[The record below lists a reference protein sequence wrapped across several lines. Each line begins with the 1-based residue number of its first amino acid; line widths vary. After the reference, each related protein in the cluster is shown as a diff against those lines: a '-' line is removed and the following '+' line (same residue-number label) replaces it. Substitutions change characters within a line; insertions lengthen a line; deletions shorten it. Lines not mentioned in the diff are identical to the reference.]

1 MYYVDLKTCLQ
12 QPISWIDEEGNYFFP
27 NFVAGSTEEPN
38 NIMER
43 EDKEINEANE
53 SKLRKYSREFGAAT
67 KNVKVDDHAITTKTG
82 DGNVAITI
90 KKVPDTNFDYYTES
104 LYGKLDVDT
113 A

>member
-82 DGNVAITI
+82 DGNVAIEDVITL
-90 KKVPDTNFDYYTES
+90 N
-104 LYGKLDVDT
+104 LYMENWMWILHRRCFLQE
-113 A
+113 